1 MRRFVAVGLAA
12 AVALGATA
20 CNDDPNSVAAQ
31 AKAGTNK
38 GYVSGDGSI
47 EQVPPGE
54 RGKPLALSGT
64 TLKGKKWSLADD
76 AGKVVVL
83 NTWGSWCAPCVEEAP
98 HLQKAWEKL
107 SKADKPVQFMGI
119 NYREGAKTAEAFLRS
134 RDITYPSL
142 ADDGGQTLL
151 ALRGKASVTPTT
163 LVVDR
168 EGRIAARVSGPVT
181 ATTLR
186 SLVNTVLRESA

>member
-1 MRRFVAVGLAA
+1 MALGLAA
-12 AVALGATA
+12 AVTLGAAA
-20 CNDDPNSVAAQ
+20 CSDDPNSVAAQ

-47 EQVPPGE
+47 EEVAPDQRGE
-54 RGKPLALSGT
+54 PLTLSGT
-64 TLKGKKWSLADD
+64 TLTGKTWSVSQD

-83 NTWGSWCAPCVEEAP
+83 NTWGSWCGPCVEEAP

-107 SKADKPVQFMGI
+107 SGADKPVQFMGI

-134 RDITYPSL
+134 RHITYPSL

-163 LVVDR
+163 LVLDK

-181 ATTLR
+181 ATTLS
-186 SLVNTVLRESA
+186 SLVTTVLRESA